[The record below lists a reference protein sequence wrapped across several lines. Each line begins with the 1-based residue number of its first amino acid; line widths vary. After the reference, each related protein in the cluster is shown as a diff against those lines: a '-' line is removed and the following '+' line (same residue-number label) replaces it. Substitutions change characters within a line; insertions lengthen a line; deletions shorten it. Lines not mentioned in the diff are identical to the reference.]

1 VKASEV
7 AAISKA
13 LAGVLDA
20 HVLERLQP
28 LSHRLDKLA
37 ARLDALEQA
46 KASASRPPSKA
57 MRRRVC
63 R

>member
-1 VKASEV
+1 MTRAEL
-7 AAISKA
+7 AALSKA
-13 LAGVLDA
+13 LARTLDE
-20 HVLERLQP
+20 HVLERLRP

-46 KASASRPPSKA
+46 KASASHPQSKT
-57 MRRRVC
+57 MRRRVG